1 MVKYKEVLSFE
12 AKELILKGVFVR
24 CLDRGKYNVSTLNY
38 MQADKFL
45 KILEYDNS
53 DNRFEFYIVE
63 ESGADE

>member
-24 CLDRGKYNVSTLNY
+24 CLDRGKDKVSILNY
-38 MQADKFL
+38 MQVDEFL
-45 KILEYDNS
+45 EILEHDNS

-63 ESGADE
+63 KSGADE